1 VNTDLQH
8 RASRSRSNEAL
19 PAATLSGD
27 IVATIDREISTMAT
41 RIGER
46 NSAVMQS
53 GRDGHGRFI
62 LGSNG
67 GPGRP
72 KGAIGSARA
81 SLKRTPNPEERRLW
95 LQLAEACEAFA
106 KEIEM
111 LQKSNGST
119 R

>member
-72 KGAIGSARA
+72 KGAR
-81 SLKRTPNPEERRLW
+81 NRLGESF
-95 LQLAEACEAFA
+95 LEA
-106 KEIEM
+106 
-111 LQKSNGST
+111 NT
-119 R
+119 